1 MWTIPLF
8 GQVEFLAFEHFS
20 AFQLLSNRVEHNL
33 MFLVICNM
41 HNFWK
46 SKQTLSLVKV
56 TGSFLE
62 NFNDLLKFHGI
73 PRPIGVILIDYTRL
87 TKLND
92 VIGTLTGQ

>member
-1 MWTIPLF
+1 
-8 GQVEFLAFEHFS
+8 
-20 AFQLLSNRVEHNL
+20 
-33 MFLVICNM
+33 M

-73 PRPIGVILIDYTRL
+73 LRPIGVVFIDYTSL